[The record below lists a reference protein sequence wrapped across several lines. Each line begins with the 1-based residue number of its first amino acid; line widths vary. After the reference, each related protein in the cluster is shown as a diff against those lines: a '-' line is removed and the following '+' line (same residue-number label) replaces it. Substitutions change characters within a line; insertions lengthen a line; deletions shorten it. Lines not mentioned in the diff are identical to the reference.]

1 MFSRRKPSSHRC
13 DRVVESGSAGFTLLE
28 LLVSMTI
35 MLVASAMAFS
45 VAFGARRL
53 YDADSA
59 RMDLNQALRSATN
72 MITAEIRQAGESLP
86 PDFPAVELV
95 NSTDGDRL
103 ILRKALIEI
112 VLQSCLDRVPGDTRI
127 RVGLSAGSGNCVI
140 VGDSDSDGYPD
151 NVQEFREY
159 RLANGD
165 DSDELAIGYIFDP
178 VSGAAEWLNIVDEA
192 DAGSDQ
198 WELVVDALGGTYPAG
213 NQPRVYLLDETRY
226 DLSSGRLELRR
237 DGSNTGLGIVEGI
250 TDFQISFLMQDG
262 STETS
267 FDNTDEW
274 SQIRIIR
281 LDLSAER
288 EMRDRTLSRAL
299 TTDVFPRAILSN

>member
-1 MFSRRKPSSHRC
+1 
-13 DRVVESGSAGFTLLE
+13 
-28 LLVSMTI
+28 MTI

-112 VLQSCLDRVPGDTRI
+112 VLQSCLDRVPGDTRV
-127 RVGLSAGSGNCVI
+127 RVGLSAGSGNCAI

-165 DSDELAIGYIFDP
+165 DSDELANGYIFDP
-178 VSGAAEWLNIVDEA
+178 VTGAAEWLNIVDEA
-192 DAGSDQ
+192 DAGSNQ
-198 WELVVDALGGTYPAG
+198 WELVVDSLGGTYPAL

-274 SQIRIIR
+274 SQIRLIR
-281 LDLSAER
+281 LDLSGER
-288 EMRDRTLSRAL
+288 EMRDRTLSRTL
-299 TTDVFPRAILSN
+299 TSDIFPRAILSN